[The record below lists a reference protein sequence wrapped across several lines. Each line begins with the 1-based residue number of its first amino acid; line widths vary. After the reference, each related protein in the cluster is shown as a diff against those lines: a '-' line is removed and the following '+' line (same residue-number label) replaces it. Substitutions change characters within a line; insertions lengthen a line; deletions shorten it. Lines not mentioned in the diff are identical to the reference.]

1 MKDARYF
8 NRDNVQL
15 SLSNLYSGEECS
27 VVEIL
32 DVVEDSKTAEEL
44 ADGLNKLQLSE
55 KFTVDRKTDQYVRL
69 KSINA
74 FGILHYSK
82 AYYDETE

>member
-8 NRDNVQL
+8 NRDNAQL

-27 VVEIL
+27 VAEIL
-32 DVVEDSKTAEEL
+32 DVVEDSKTTEEL

-55 KFTVDRKTDQYVRL
+55 KFTVDRKPTNMSGL
-69 KSINA
+69 KV
-74 FGILHYSK
+74 
-82 AYYDETE
+82 

>member
-27 VVEIL
+27 VAEIL
-32 DVVEDSKTAEEL
+32 DVVEDSKTTEEL

-55 KFTVDRKTDQYVRL
+55 KFTVDRKPTNMSGL
-69 KSINA
+69 KV
-74 FGILHYSK
+74 
-82 AYYDETE
+82 

>member
-1 MKDARYF
+1 MKDARYS

-27 VVEIL
+27 VAEIL

-74 FGILHYSK
+74 FGSLHYFK